1 MAAEAVCSRC
11 KGEGH
16 RAAACPKL
24 PFFRSCEY
32 CKQVGHTV
40 GACPALR
47 QCTYC
52 KSEGHTKL
60 DCPKLA
66 RKRLQASKPQVSD
79 ESKSETSEGSNLQ
92 SVVSTASTWAT
103 RSRKQKPL
111 KPALTEEQE
120 KEARKMEK
128 KLREIAAL
136 ETRLAAG
143 EPLDALQEQKL
154 ENKSKFEDCEVMLL
168 VRSGY
173 QRFVPAHPIEAK

>member
-32 CKQVGHTV
+32 CKQVGHTL

-79 ESKSETSEGSNLQ
+79 DSKSETSEGSNRQ
-92 SVVSTASTWAT
+92 SAGSTASTWAT
-103 RSRKQKPL
+103 APRKPC

-120 KEARKMEK
+120 KEAKKMEK

-136 ETRLAAG
+136 EARLAAG
-143 EPLDALQEQKL
+143 EPLDALQQQKL

-173 QRFVPAHPIEAK
+173 QRFVPADLIEAK